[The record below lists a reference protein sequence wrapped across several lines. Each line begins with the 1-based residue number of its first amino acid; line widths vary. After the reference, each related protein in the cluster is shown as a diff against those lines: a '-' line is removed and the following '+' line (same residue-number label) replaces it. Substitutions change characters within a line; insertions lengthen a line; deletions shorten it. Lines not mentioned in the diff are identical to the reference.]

1 MPTHRTEAVHVT
13 SHGMVTRTGRQVV
26 AFDLKALEKVKP
38 KAHKQYLKEKRE
50 EGRREGWRTKE
61 ERNGK
66 EKEEERKK

>member
-1 MPTHRTEAVHVT
+1 MPMHRTAAVHVI
-13 SHGMVTRTGRQVV
+13 SHGMVTPTGRQVV

-38 KAHKQYLKEKRE
+38 EAHKQYLREKRE